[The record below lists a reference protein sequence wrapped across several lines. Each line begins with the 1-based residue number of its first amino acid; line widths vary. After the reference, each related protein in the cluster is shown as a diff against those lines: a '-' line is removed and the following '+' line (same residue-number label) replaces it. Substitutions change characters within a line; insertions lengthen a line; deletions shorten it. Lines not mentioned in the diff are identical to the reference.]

1 MSENLYGKIKF
12 LSVFLAGSL
21 FFSFSFTILAHY
33 TVGQDICQLAEGLEA
48 TGPDAAQ
55 IMSSESS
62 CPGLLERWTDN
73 LTASVTYHPL
83 FWTVTILGGLLSAGI
98 YWYREKGK

>member
-1 MSENLYGKIKF
+1 MSENLYGKIEF
-12 LSVFLAGSL
+12 LLLFLAGSL
-21 FFSFSFTILAHY
+21 IFSLSFAIVAHY

-55 IMSSESS
+55 IISPESS
-62 CPGLLERWTDN
+62 CPGLLERWASA
-73 LTASVTYHPL
+73 LTTPLTYQPL
-83 FWTVTILGGLLSAGI
+83 FWTVTIFGGLLSTGI